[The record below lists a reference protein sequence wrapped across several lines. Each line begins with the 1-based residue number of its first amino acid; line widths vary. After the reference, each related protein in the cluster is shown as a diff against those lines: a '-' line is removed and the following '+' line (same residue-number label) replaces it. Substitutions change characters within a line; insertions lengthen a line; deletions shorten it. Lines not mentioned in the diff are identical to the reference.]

1 MLLPISQ
8 LIEGRDAPLCV
19 QQNMLVK
26 DALRLM
32 MKHGYS
38 QLPVVNRDGHYV
50 GVISERVV
58 AHTYFLL
65 GGNVPILQ
73 LTLDH
78 CLERVDPL
86 TLEDDLL
93 EACDRLR
100 DDEFAVVI
108 VDDHKPV
115 GIITSNDL
123 TDFFRRRSE
132 DFIKV
137 EDIEVTLR
145 LRTRDAF
152 PMDDEMDRALMTAL
166 GPNAGNVRRPRREFH
181 QLSMGDLILVI
192 TNEENWPHFDEVFAP
207 KELFHSLMNEVRMV
221 RNQLAHFRGQGD
233 EVRNSTLKYAMD
245 WLSMRARPRRGD
257 EEVARRA
264 RLEPG
269 DIPLRTSENRW
280 DGLGVW
286 LAGQKKNPEGI
297 SMGFRDVEM
306 LLGGPLP
313 KAARKYAAWWSN
325 TNRNEAQVNAWTGAG
340 WQVGHVDPL
349 MSQVTFVPVGMDGKK
364 AVEGTGVQRETPT
377 KAGEVVGAAL
387 EAMAVGK

>member
-1 MLLPISQ
+1 MLFPISQ
-8 LIEGRDAPLCV
+8 LIEGREAPMCM

-38 QLPVVNRDGHYV
+38 QLPVVNRDGHYL

-86 TLEDDLL
+86 TPEDDLL

-108 VDDHKPV
+108 VEDRKPV

-152 PMDDEMDRALMTAL
+152 PTDEEMDRALMLGL
-166 GPNAGNVRRPRREFH
+166 GPHPTNVERPRREFNE
-181 QLSMGDLILVI
+181 LGLGDMITVI
-192 TNEENWPHFDEVFAP
+192 VNENNWPSFGGIFEP
-207 KELFHSLMNEVRMV
+207 MELFRSLMYEVRQV
-221 RNQLAHFRGQGD
+221 RNQLAHFRGKGD
-233 EVRNSTLKYAMD
+233 EVRNSTLRYAMD
-245 WLSMRARPRRGD
+245 WLSMRGNARERP
-257 EEVARRA
+257 ENAARRVLLD
-264 RLEPG
+264 RG
-269 DIPLRTSENRW
+269 DIPPRTSENRW
-280 DGLGVW
+280 DALGVW
-286 LAGQKKNPEGI
+286 LSGQKKVPTGI
-297 SMGFRDVEM
+297 CMNFRDIEM
-306 LLGGPLP
+306 LLGGLLP
-313 KAARKYAAWWSN
+313 KAARKHAGWWSN
-325 TNRNEAQVNAWTGAG
+325 TNKNEAQVQAWTGAG
-340 WQVGHVDPL
+340 WQVGRVDPL
-349 MSQVTFVPVGMDGKK
+349 MSEVTFVPLMANEGKGTSNGHQAQRPVPAQTEPLAAGK
-364 AVEGTGVQRETPT
+364 LEGISDN
-377 KAGEVVGAAL
+377 
-387 EAMAVGK
+387 

>member
-1 MLLPISQ
+1 MLFPISQ
-8 LIEGRDAPLCV
+8 LIEGREPPLCV
-19 QQNMLVK
+19 QQNLLVK

-32 MKHGYS
+32 MKHGFS

-78 CLERVDPL
+78 CLERSDPL
-86 TLEDDLL
+86 TPDDDLL

-108 VDDHKPV
+108 VDSHRPV

-152 PMDDEMDRALMTAL
+152 PNDEAMDRALMKGL
-166 GPNAGNVRRPRREFH
+166 GPDPSNPARPRKEFNE
-181 QLSMGDLILVI
+181 LSMGDLIAVVI
-192 TNEENWPHFDEVFAP
+192 HQDNWPLFNGLFEP
-207 KELFHSLMNEVRMV
+207 LELFRSLMNQVRTV
-221 RNQLAHFRGQGD
+221 RNQLAHFRGRGD
-233 EVRNSTLKYAMD
+233 EVRNSTLRYAMD
-245 WLSMRARPRRGD
+245 WLSMRASARPESD
-257 EEVARRA
+257 NQARRV
-264 RLEPG
+264 LLNKE
-269 DIPLRTSENRW
+269 DIPPRTSENRW
-280 DGLGVW
+280 DTLQSW
-286 LAGQKKNPEGI
+286 LAGQKKLPTGI
-297 SMGFRDVEM
+297 CLNFRDLEM

-313 KAARKYAAWWSN
+313 KAARKHATWWSN
-325 TNRNEAQVNAWTGAG
+325 TNKNEAQVQAWTGAG
-340 WQVGHVDPL
+340 WQVGRVDTL
-349 MSQVTFVPVGMDGKK
+349 ISEVTFVPSQATAPKSPPT
-364 AVEGTGVQRETPT
+364 ASNPSQPNITP
-377 KAGEVVGAAL
+377 L
-387 EAMAVGK
+387 EPAPLAK